1 MRGRV
6 RPARPHRAPTRPHHA
21 PARPH
26 RAPTRPHRA
35 SARRLALAAAVVLAL
50 AAAAGAGHAIQ
61 ARPARIVTAS
71 GVALRSAPRTTGSL
85 LRRLDLGTRL
95 EVLGSTRGG
104 WVHVLAGRT
113 RGWVAA
119 AHTARLDRRNPAEA
133 FRPVVARVT
142 GDPGRLDFARL
153 AALERALV
161 ASRPARG
168 EDPALELLRLEV
180 VDAVANRVE
189 RREPRSPERA
199 RWVRA
204 HQGEIIY
211 FEPGGTW
218 QRDPR
223 AVWRLW
229 ERNRASQVAEEIA
242 WHASRPPGAECEDD
256 TECWLRNAW
265 ESRGRYLRLYRRG
278 AHAAA
283 ALADLHQHARI
294 AAGYACWRP
303 EQRAPDA
310 GLIAQ
315 IRRAAQ
321 ATRSTGARPLLADL
335 DRIERA
341 CRAKAAPPA

>member
-1 MRGRV
+1 MGERVKRRRGRSGS
-6 RPARPHRAPTRPHHA
+6 PAAARPGGAAPDPRAAAT
-21 PARPH
+21 
-26 RAPTRPHRA
+26 
-35 SARRLALAAAVVLAL
+35 RLALAAAVVLAL
-50 AAAAGAGHAIQ
+50 AATAGAADAAQ

-71 GVALRSAPRTTGSL
+71 SVALRSAPRTTGTL
-85 LRRLDLGTRL
+85 LRRLDLGTHL

-104 WVHVLAGRT
+104 WIRVRAGRT
-113 RGWVAA
+113 LGWIAA

-133 FRPVVARVT
+133 FRPVVARLT
-142 GDPGRLDFARL
+142 DDPGRLDFARL

-180 VDAVANRVE
+180 VGAAASRVE
-189 RREPRSPERA
+189 RRVPRNPDRA

-204 HQGEIIY
+204 HQGEIMY
-211 FEPGGTW
+211 YESGGTW

-242 WHASRPPGAECEDD
+242 WQASRPAGVECEDD
-256 TECWLRNAW
+256 TGCWLRTAW
-265 ESRGRYLRLYRRG
+265 ESRGRYLRLYKRG

-283 ALADLHQHARI
+283 ALADLHQQARI
-294 AAGYACWRP
+294 AAGYACDGP
-303 EQRAPDA
+303 DARAPDA
-310 GLIAQ
+310 RLIAD

-321 ATRSTGARPLLADL
+321 ATRSTAARPLLADL

-341 CRAKAAPPA
+341 CRGHAGPPG